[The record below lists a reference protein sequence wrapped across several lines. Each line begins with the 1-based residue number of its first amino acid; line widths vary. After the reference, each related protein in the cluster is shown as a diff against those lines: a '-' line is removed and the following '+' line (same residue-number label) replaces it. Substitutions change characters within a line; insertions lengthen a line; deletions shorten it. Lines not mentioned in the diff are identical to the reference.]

1 VTRPIALSASRF
13 GRVNP
18 LVPGFVALVGLATY
32 GAGYRAMGGG
42 IAIGAT
48 LALVNG
54 MILSKR
60 VEIAATTESVT
71 QALMVM
77 QIGLLVTFT
86 IIGIATVILIHF
98 SLPLT
103 LGCAAGFVV
112 AQLAIL
118 SAFYWTHA
126 RSMPSIDATPSIER
140 NSS

>member
-1 VTRPIALSASRF
+1 VTRVIAPSVSRF

-18 LVPGFVALVGLATY
+18 LIPGFVALVGLAAY
-32 GAGYRAMGGG
+32 AVGYRPVGGG
-42 IAIGAT
+42 IAIGAV
-48 LALVNG
+48 LALING

-60 VEIAATTESVT
+60 VEFAATTESVA

-86 IIGIATVILIHF
+86 IVGVATVILIHF

-118 SAFYWTHA
+118 ATFYWTHA
-126 RSMPSIDATPSIER
+126 RTMPVLDTTPSIER
-140 NSS
+140 NP